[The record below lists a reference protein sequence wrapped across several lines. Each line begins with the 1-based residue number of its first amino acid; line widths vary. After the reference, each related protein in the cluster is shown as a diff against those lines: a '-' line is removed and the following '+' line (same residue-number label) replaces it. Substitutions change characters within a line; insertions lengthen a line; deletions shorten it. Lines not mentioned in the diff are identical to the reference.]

1 LIVLIIFVDKLSKMS
16 IYNTLA
22 ERSESKC
29 EMCGSSESIKEIA
42 ITPRNDDSADHM
54 IVACEKCQTE
64 IEDPSLID
72 VNHWRCLN
80 DSAWSAV
87 PAVQVVAYR
96 MLSKMPQESWAEDLL
111 GMMYMEDETREWAE
125 QGMSDSSIVHKD
137 SNGNVLQAGDTV
149 TLIKDLVVKGANF
162 TAKRGTAVRRIS
174 LVHDNANHI
183 EGKVDG
189 QHIVILTQ
197 YVKKN

>member
-1 LIVLIIFVDKLSKMS
+1 MS
-16 IYNTLA
+16 IYTELA
-22 ERSESKC
+22 ERSQGKC
-29 EMCGSSESIKEIA
+29 EICTSQDSTKEYA
-42 ITPRNDDSADHM
+42 VAPRSDENSDNM
-54 IVACEKCQTE
+54 IVLCETCNAQ
-64 IEDPSLID
+64 IEKTADINPD
-72 VNHWRCLN
+72 HWRCLN
-80 DSAWSAV
+80 EAIWSQV
-87 PAVQVVAYR
+87 PAVQVSSYR
-96 MLSKMPQESWAEDLL
+96 MLHRLQEHSWAQDLV
-111 GMMYMEDETREWAE
+111 GMMYMDDETKEWAE
-125 QGMSDSSIVHKD
+125 QGINDSGIVHKD
-137 SNGNVLQAGDTV
+137 SNGNVLEAGDTV